1 MRKSLLFGVF
11 ASVLGGGTVV
21 ALAAP
26 LSGAQVSAPATQI
39 VDKGAGKVD
48 SMRLSLEPAVAASAA
63 EKKLLPRGVKSLLKV
78 PRTLE
83 HGDYVWDDAGVPAGK
98 ISAFVDM
105 RRQMISVF
113 RGGHE
118 IGTAVVVYGGNGFD
132 SPTGRFPILRMYR
145 DYHSRSYDAPMPY
158 SMFVTNDG
166 VALHGSPM
174 AADRATHGCIGLPIS
189 FARLLFEEAGKG
201 DIVEIVRSNPA

>member
-1 MRKSLLFGVF
+1 MRRVLLATFGGL
-11 ASVLGGGTVV
+11 SVSGVAAI

-26 LSGAQVSAPATQI
+26 AADPAAVTANIEQAQPAAKNI
-39 VDKGAGKVD
+39 RFELG
-48 SMRLSLEPAVAASAA
+48 AASAGIAA
-63 EKKLLPRGVKSLLKV
+63 EKKLLPKGVKTLLKV
-78 PRTLE
+78 PQTLE
-83 HGDYVWDDAGVPAGK
+83 HGDYVWNDEGVAPGK
-98 ISAFVDM
+98 LTVFVDM

-118 IGTAVVVYGGNGFD
+118 IGTAVIVYGGNGHE
-132 SPTGRFPILRMYR
+132 SPTGKFPILRMYR
-145 DYHSRSYDAPMPY
+145 DYHSRSYDAPMPF

-189 FARLLFEEAGKG
+189 FARLLFEQASKG
-201 DIVEIVRSNPA
+201 DVVEIVRSNAT